1 MAIENCKK
9 FKKFVE
15 ENKEPCIRRLKQES
29 RLQQE
34 QKDKQEVSHN
44 IKDKKD
50 FLLSEKDIEDL
61 SKEVGA
67 VNPGIKINFTGSP
80 LSDKDYE
87 DIYQESVIALYN
99 YIGRKIECKF
109 NTFFYNICYRQTL
122 KLLRSKNKI
131 KIIDYSDTSSEVDHS
146 SSHEVEKKYVI
157 SIHKVNQILQVKA
170 SGRGMPQQIPQPDKT
185 FDLNLMKDLVHKAL
199 DNMAEK
205 CRQLLTKYYIDGDN
219 WTKIAIEY
227 ELKDALSAKAN
238 AYRCRKRFEEKYKG
252 LRNFVKSNKKHNA

>member
-15 ENKEPCIRRLKQES
+15 ENKEPCILRLKQEP

-34 QKDKQEVSHN
+34 QKKKQEVSHN

-50 FLLSEKDIEDL
+50 FLLSEKDIEEL

-67 VNPGIKINFTGSP
+67 VNPKIKIFFTGSP

-99 YIGRKIECKF
+99 YIGHKIECSL

-122 KLLRSKNKI
+122 KLLRYQNKI
-131 KIIDYSDTSSEVDHS
+131 QRIDYSDTSSEVDYS
-146 SSHEVEKKYVI
+146 SSHEVEKKNVI
-157 SIHKVNQILQVKA
+157 SIQKVYQILQAKP
-170 SGRGMPQQIPQPDKT
+170 SGQGMPQQSPQPDKT
-185 FDLNLMKDLVHKAL
+185 FDLNLMKDCVHKAL

-205 CRQLLTKYYIDGDN
+205 CRQLLTRYYIEGDN

-227 ELKDALSAKAN
+227 KLKDALSAKAN
-238 AYRCRKRFEEKYKG
+238 AYRCRKRFEEKYRG
-252 LRNFVKSNKKHNA
+252 LRNFVKTNKKHNA